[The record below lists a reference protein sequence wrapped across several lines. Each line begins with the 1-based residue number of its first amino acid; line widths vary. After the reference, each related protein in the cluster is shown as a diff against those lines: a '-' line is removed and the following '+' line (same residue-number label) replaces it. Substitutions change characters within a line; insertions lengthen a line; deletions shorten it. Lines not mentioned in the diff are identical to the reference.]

1 MTQAETCPVFRAA
14 GRRVAAADVTDH
26 PTDPPQSGIDENSG
40 VDEIRD
46 ALGRQG
52 LELDIRQTDGGFEA
66 VGRPALGDERETA
79 LRGSGPTEDDAAR
92 EVWARFVAVQGG
104 VGSS

>member
-1 MTQAETCPVFRAA
+1 VSEQ
-14 GRRVAAADVTDH
+14 
-26 PTDPPQSGIDENSG
+26 PTDPPQSGIDADAG

-52 LELDIRQTDGGFEA
+52 LELDIRRANGGFEA
-66 VGRPALGDERETA
+66 VGRPALGPERETA
-79 LRGSGPTEDDAAR
+79 LRGSGPTEQDAAQ
-92 EVWARFVAVQGG
+92 EVWARYVAVQGG